1 MSELLYGR
9 NAVLESLRAARRT
22 HRQLFVVSEA
32 AEKGTLQAI
41 VSHARQVG
49 IPIRSVERNTLNS
62 RLGGANHQG
71 VALETSTYPFA
82 DIEDC
87 LDIAQKHAEQVLLV
101 LLDHVQDPQN
111 IGTLLRTAE
120 VCGVH
125 GIILPSRRSAGIT
138 PAVVNTSSGA
148 SEHLHIVNGG
158 NLGQTIRTLQQKD
171 VWIVGVENDSR
182 ATEFDRTDL
191 NLPLGLVFGAEGS
204 GLSRLTRERCDFLV
218 RLPMRGQV
226 SSLNVAVAG
235 SIVLYA
241 AWRQRTG
248 KREQL

>member
-1 MSELLYGR
+1 M
-9 NAVLESLRAARRT
+9 
-22 HRQLFVVSEA
+22 VSEA

-62 RLGGANHQG
+62 QLGGANHQG
-71 VALETSTYPFA
+71 VALETSSYPFV
-82 DIEDC
+82 DLEDC

-158 NLGQTIRTLQQKD
+158 NLGQTIRTLQQND